1 MVRENINNTSVL
13 LHHSTNQSANLNDI
27 ISICHT
33 FRCRVELFP
42 TTFQY
47 KIQFDLSHKIIYS
60 LLTVSKLC
68 AKGMTP
74 AVEMASC

>member
-1 MVRENINNTSVL
+1 MVRKNINNTSVL

-42 TTFQY
+42 ATFQY
-47 KIQFDLSHKIIYS
+47 KIQFDSSHKIIYS

-68 AKGMTP
+68 AMGMTP